1 MGIYTCDVQLS
12 NKKKKCI
19 YVADVKRHCPL
30 SLAAGGGEILSR
42 GSYPFGTDSV
52 PIWLDNLSCSGTE
65 TSLFDCPAN
74 DIGDSNCNHNEDVG
88 VQCTGGG

>member
-1 MGIYTCDVQLS
+1 VKKQTTTVFMLLTLRGIG
-12 NKKKKCI
+12 
-19 YVADVKRHCPL
+19 PL